1 MFSKRINGKCQLI
14 VSPTKLY
21 LDTNHLINLSRI
33 RRNEKL
39 PNGQSCE
46 SYKFID
52 KLIKNHYGL
61 IFNTSSPLEWVD
73 GNATVASATIIA
85 GILDSA
91 KLLYMSEMDT
101 FIYTHEIL
109 KEIKRIKPELNIP
122 EYNVLNVFNPNHT
135 FKPAFSLLA
144 NHVPNY
150 FENIILPSEFPEEI
164 PFATARDYALE
175 TFKWRQKKEETFL
188 QRVVHFRESLLE
200 DIDNADEY
208 FKDPDRHHRNWVKS
222 FLKIDLILNAYNSL
236 QKGTVDF
243 LTDKIN
249 FNNCPATKLYFQVRD
264 IRIKNR
270 KPPDDNDVDDW
281 MYISILPYADISII
295 ERKMKNLILQAD
307 NSYINRV
314 FHDPDKAVEAIKNL

>member
-1 MFSKRINGKCQLI
+1 M
-14 VSPTKLY
+14 
-21 LDTNHLINLSRI
+21 
-33 RRNEKL
+33 
-39 PNGQSCE
+39 
-46 SYKFID
+46 
-52 KLIKNHYGL
+52 
-61 IFNTSSPLEWVD
+61 
-73 GNATVASATIIA
+73 
-85 GILDSA
+85 
-91 KLLYMSEMDT
+91 
-101 FIYTHEIL
+101 
-109 KEIKRIKPELNIP
+109 
-122 EYNVLNVFNPNHT
+122 
-135 FKPAFSLLA
+135 
-144 NHVPNY
+144 PNY

-175 TFKWRQKKEETFL
+175 TFKWRQKKEETLL
-188 QRVVHFRESLLE
+188 QTVVHFRESLLE